1 MHLEF
6 STYKYRFSVT
16 GSVLTIFD
24 LSGKALRQ
32 YFYSDYEAARQEFLA
47 MI

>member
-6 STYKYRFSVT
+6 TTFKYRFSVT

-24 LSGKALRQ
+24 LSGNVLRQ
-32 YFYSDYEAARQEFLA
+32 YFYKDFNTARQEFLA